1 MRKCRP
7 AVPVWIMPI
16 TRVLETLPPDADKF
30 DLLIVDESSQCQL
43 FALSLFLQGGFQTLQ
58 TRDHEAKTYG
68 PVNETVVDHRMEQ
81 QAILDEETRWLDEEK
96 GILCMPIDDAVELFV
111 ANNATDAAH

>member
-1 MRKCRP
+1 M
-7 AVPVWIMPI
+7 AS
-16 TRVLETLPPDADKF
+16 ADQNNSGF
-30 DLLIVDESSQCQL
+30 NTTMVVTGVVAGALFL

-58 TRDHEAKTYG
+58 TRDQEAKAYG
-68 PVNETVVDHRMEQ
+68 PVNEVVVDHRMEQ

>member
-1 MRKCRP
+1 M
-7 AVPVWIMPI
+7 AS
-16 TRVLETLPPDADKF
+16 ADQNNSGF
-30 DLLIVDESSQCQL
+30 NTTMVVSGVVAGALFL

-96 GILCMPIDDAVELFV
+96 GMLCMPIDDAVELFV